1 MLKSADNVAT
11 QPHRHIDTTTNP
23 ETVLL
28 APVSKPQKTFVGL
41 MLWKRFKST
50 NDKSRTRRLIPA
62 FMKQKSI
69 AAKDATLL
77 NTAKVST
84 PVQAMPIPYQF
95 STPCPTISTLGQ
107 ITFGGLV
114 PSSPS
119 PLISAYDTNTSHS
132 NGLVTVA
139 TSSASVYSPKEG
151 IYIGHEQ
158 DIQPPATIK
167 ANWLGVRQ
175 RLIMDLRPVLQSLP
189 RILPRHET
197 VIELDLC
204 MAGEATG
211 KSSRVT
217 LRPTILIR
225 CGGKQC
231 QKRVQQAIKDLNYLP
246 NIAISVQI
254 SAPRPASTSKS
265 AWIATVKAGSSSFCG
280 LEVRITSGDGFR
292 ICRIGGLVKVDGTI
306 YGLTTA
312 HSIFEV
318 DGTDEISIIQH
329 IESAPRDTESKIWA
343 QANITLASYSGH
355 PVIGG
360 HLAGLPAL
368 NGTDIA
374 LIAMNLH
381 EHEVINY
388 YRKPASR
395 ETGIQ
400 EACLIK
406 NVPSTLEAG
415 EVCIIC
421 STEDVRP
428 GFLLDDDAM
437 FFDRAGTFKTKKI
450 RTVAPL
456 GKLIVVSH
464 AERSHHDKLIL
475 PS

>member
-1 MLKSADNVAT
+1 
-11 QPHRHIDTTTNP
+11 
-23 ETVLL
+23 
-28 APVSKPQKTFVGL
+28 VSKPQKTFVGL

-50 NDKSRTRRLIPA
+50 NDKSLTRRLIPT

-69 AAKDATLL
+69 ATKDATFL
-77 NTAKVST
+77 NKAKVST
-84 PVQAMPIPYQF
+84 PVQAIPIPYQF

-114 PSSPS
+114 PSNPS

-139 TSSASVYSPKEG
+139 TSSTSVYSPKEG

-167 ANWLGVRQ
+167 TDWLEVRE
-175 RLIMDLRPVLQSLP
+175 RLIKDLRPVLQSLP
-189 RILPRHET
+189 HVLPRHET
-197 VIELDLC
+197 VIELDLY

-231 QKRVQQAIKDLNYLP
+231 QKSVQKAIKDLNYLP

-254 SAPRPASTSKS
+254 SAPRPAGTSKG
-265 AWIATVKAGSSSFCG
+265 AWIATAKAGSSSFCG
-280 LEVRITSGDGFR
+280 LEVRMTSGDGFR
-292 ICRIGGLVKVDGTI
+292 MCRIGGLVKVDGTI

-312 HSIFEV
+312 HSMFKAEPRV
-318 DGTDEISIIQH
+318 DDTDEISIIQH
-329 IESAPRDTESKIWA
+329 IESATRNTEAEIWA

-360 HLAGLPAL
+360 HLAGLPASD
-368 NGTDIA
+368 GTDIA

-381 EHEVINY
+381 EHEVFNH

-395 ETGIQ
+395 ENGKR
-400 EACLIK
+400 EPCLIK
-406 NVPSTLEAG
+406 DIPSILEAG

-437 FFDRAGTFKTKKI
+437 FFDRAGTFNTKKI
-450 RTVAPL
+450 RTEAPL

-464 AERSHHDKLIL
+464 AEGSHHDELIL